1 MGIFIEPEI
10 IRGTVSMQTEFDM
23 TGKIAF
29 VSGAS
34 SGFGAFFS
42 RILSQCGCKVVMGA
56 RRTDRLNQIVEEIK
70 SKGGSATAVAL
81 DVTDSKSVQHA
92 FDVAESIYGT
102 VNIVSNNAGVA
113 DTKKACKI
121 DEGGWNRVIDTNLKG
136 VWLVAIEAGKRM
148 MAAGVSGSI
157 VNSGSILG
165 IRVAPFNS
173 SYCASKAGVIH
184 LTKSLAL
191 EWAKKN
197 IRVNALCP
205 GYFPTEMTQSY
216 FATNEGQEYIKTMP
230 AKRIGRMEELRAPFL
245 LLASDAGSYVNGVA
259 LPVDG
264 AHSLGNMQ

>member
-1 MGIFIEPEI
+1 
-10 IRGTVSMQTEFDM
+10 VNMQTEFDM

-42 RILSQCGCKVVMGA
+42 HILSECGCKVVMGA
-56 RRTDRLNQIVEEIK
+56 RRIDRLYQLVEEIK
-70 SKGGSATAVAL
+70 SKGGCATAVAL
-81 DVTDSKSVQHA
+81 DVTDSKSVQNA
-92 FDVAESIYGT
+92 FDFAENLYGT
-102 VNIVSNNAGVA
+102 VNVVSNNAGVA
-113 DTKKACKI
+113 DTKSAYKI
-121 DEGGWNRVIDTNLKG
+121 DEAGWDRVIDTNLKG
-136 VWLVAIEAGKRM
+136 VWLVAMEAGKRM

-165 IRVAPFNS
+165 IRVALFNS

-191 EWAKKN
+191 EWAHKN

-205 GYFPTEMTQSY
+205 GYFPTEMTSGY
-216 FATNEGQEYIKTMP
+216 FDTAEGQEYIKTMP
-230 AKRIGRMEELRAPFL
+230 SRRIGRLEELRAPFL
-245 LLASDAGSYVNGVA
+245 LLASDAGSYINGAA

-264 AHSLGNMQ
+264 AHSLGNMY

>member
-1 MGIFIEPEI
+1 
-10 IRGTVSMQTEFDM
+10 MQTEFDM
-23 TGKIAF
+23 TGKIAL

-42 RILSQCGCKVVMGA
+42 KILSQCGCKVVIGA
-56 RRTDRLNQIVEEIK
+56 RRTDRLFQLVDEIK
-70 SKGGSATAVAL
+70 SEGGSAAAVAL
-81 DVTDSKSVQHA
+81 DVTDSKSVQRA
-92 FDVAESIYGT
+92 FNFAEDLYGT

-113 DTKKACKI
+113 ETRKAHKI
-121 DEGGWNRVIDTNLKG
+121 DEDGWDRVIDTNLKG
-136 VWLVAIEAGKRM
+136 VWLVAMEAGKRM
-148 MAAGVSGSI
+148 MSAGISGSI

-165 IRVAPFNS
+165 IRVALFNS

-191 EWAKKN
+191 EWAHKN

-205 GYFPTEMTQSY
+205 GYFPTEMTGAY
-216 FATNEGQEYIKTMP
+216 FNTSEGQDYVKTMP

-245 LLASDAGSYVNGVA
+245 LLASDAGSYINGAA

-264 AHSLGNMQ
+264 AHSLGNMY

>member
-1 MGIFIEPEI
+1 
-10 IRGTVSMQTEFDM
+10 MQTEFDM
-23 TGKIAF
+23 TGKIAL

-42 RILSQCGCKVVMGA
+42 KILSQCGCKVVIGA
-56 RRTDRLNQIVEEIK
+56 RRTNRLFQLVDEIK
-70 SKGGSATAVAL
+70 CEGGSAAAVAL
-81 DVTDSKSVQHA
+81 DVTDSKSVQRA
-92 FDVAESIYGT
+92 FNFAEELYGT

-113 DTKKACKI
+113 DTRKAYKI
-121 DEGGWNRVIDTNLKG
+121 DEDGWDRVIDTNLKG
-136 VWLVAIEAGKRM
+136 VWLVAMEAGKRM
-148 MAAGVSGSI
+148 MSAGISGSI

-165 IRVAPFNS
+165 IRVALFNS

-191 EWAKKN
+191 EWAHKN

-205 GYFPTEMTQSY
+205 GYFPTEMTGAY
-216 FATNEGQEYIKTMP
+216 FNTREGQDYIKTMP

-245 LLASDAGSYVNGVA
+245 LLASDAGSYINGAA

-264 AHSLGNMQ
+264 AHSLGNMY